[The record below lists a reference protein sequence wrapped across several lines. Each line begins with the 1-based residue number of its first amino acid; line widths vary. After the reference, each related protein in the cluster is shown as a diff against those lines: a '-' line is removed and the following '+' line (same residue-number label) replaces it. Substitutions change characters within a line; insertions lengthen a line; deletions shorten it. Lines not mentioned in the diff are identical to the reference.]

1 MKKRGTADIDQQA
14 YTTLRSFAK
23 HRILNDMI
31 ETARRHTQK
40 KDYIVMVLDKA
51 ALRVFSSCCKFFD
64 VYKANVFQIERLE
77 YKRKR
82 YPNTDALYFIS
93 PTEESIKFLLQDF
106 PSSDKNQYGGVH
118 LCFTSHVSDEL
129 MTQLVMAK
137 YLAPRVLSFNEINLD
152 FFLYNDNVFHMS
164 RKNVLHC
171 LRKDAK
177 INMPAV

>member
-1 MKKRGTADIDQQA
+1 MKKRGTADLDQQA

-40 KDYIVMVLDKA
+40 KDYIVMVLDKV

-82 YPNTDALYFIS
+82 YPHTDALYFIS
-93 PTEESIKFLLQDF
+93 PTEESINFLLQDF
-106 PSSDKNQYGGVH
+106 P
-118 LCFTSHVSDEL
+118 
-129 MTQLVMAK
+129 
-137 YLAPRVLSFNEINLD
+137 
-152 FFLYNDNVFHMS
+152 
-164 RKNVLHC
+164 
-171 LRKDAK
+171 
-177 INMPAV
+177 